1 MSGFRAILHDTVKFT
16 PVARGIRW
24 LRVSVL
30 ARGHPSQQRGY
41 YQQKVCKWLCGREIM
56 QGMRRRRGGGRGRR
70 NTQWATAAAV
80 ESVYNVDLKRADA
93 DLGLLDGDD
102 EGGQGTATR

>member
-24 LRVSVL
+24 MRVSVL

-41 YQQKVCKWLCGREIM
+41 YQQKSLQMALR
-56 QGMRRRRGGGRGRR
+56 QGDHAGDAQAEGGGRGRR

-80 ESVYNVDLKRADA
+80 KSVYRVDLKRADA
-93 DLGLLDGDD
+93 DLCLLGGDD